1 MSGAEGAAGSHR
13 DRVAVVTG
21 AAQGMGQAICRGL
34 AAQGAAVVGVD
45 LADTAATGTMVEAA
59 GGRWLGRAADVGD
72 PGAVAELAA
81 AVEAE
86 LGGCDILVND
96 AAIDD
101 AITWDELDL
110 DRWRRVLAVDLE
122 GPFLTC
128 KAFVP
133 MMRRGG
139 WGRIVNVA
147 SGSVLRPM
155 PRFVAYRAAKMG
167 LIGLTRALAFELGSE
182 GITVNVASP
191 GITRTAMATGSLDE
205 EVLRVE
211 SSRRAIPR
219 IGEPED
225 IVGTILYLT
234 SDAAAL
240 VTGQTLMVNGGA
252 AFV

>member
-1 MSGAEGAAGSHR
+1 MNAAEGAAGTHR
-13 DRVAVVTG
+13 GRVAVVTG
-21 AAQGMGQAICRGL
+21 AAQGMGQEMCRGL
-34 AAQGAAVVGVD
+34 AEQGADVVGVD
-45 LADTAATGTMVEAA
+45 LADAAATGALVEAA
-59 GGRWLGRAADVGD
+59 GGRWLGMSTDVGD
-72 PGAVAELAA
+72 PDAVAALAA
-81 AVEAE
+81 AVERE
-86 LGGCDILVND
+86 MGGCHVLVNN

-101 AITWDELDL
+101 ALTWDELDL

-133 MMRRGG
+133 MMRRSG
-139 WGRIVNVA
+139 WGRIVNIA

-155 PRFVAYRAAKMG
+155 PHFVAYRAAKMG
-167 LIGLTRALAFELGSE
+167 LIGFTRALAFELGGD

-191 GITRTAMATGSLDE
+191 GITRTAMATGSLSE
-205 EVLRVE
+205 EVLATE

-219 IGEPED
+219 IGEPDD

-234 SDAAAL
+234 SDAASL